1 MAANDRQADPGWV
14 VLAGVKVH
22 LSWEHLQTCREDMQG
37 WDDMQQVVLSHNV
50 ERRYRGVTQS
60 AWIDLMTRIHA
71 ELCERICLRI
81 RYDTVRTSSGLDAW
95 LQVLDMELFFSR
107 IEMRIPGNVDLTRS
121 NTSDGEL
128 KYDC

>member
-1 MAANDRQADPGWV
+1 
-14 VLAGVKVH
+14 
-22 LSWEHLQTCREDMQG
+22 
-37 WDDMQQVVLSHNV
+37 
-50 ERRYRGVTQS
+50 
-60 AWIDLMTRIHA
+60 MTI
-71 ELCERICLRI
+71 
-81 RYDTVRTSSGLDAW
+81 SGLDAW

>member
-1 MAANDRQADPGWV
+1 MAASDRQADPGWV
-14 VLAGVKVH
+14 GLAGVKVH
-22 LSWEHLQTCREDMQG
+22 LSWEHLS
-37 WDDMQQVVLSHNV
+37 WDDMQQVVRSHNV

-81 RYDTVRTSSGLDAW
+81 RYDTVRTISGLDAW